1 MTDDQLGLYILNLGK
16 GAVNFC
22 KALIF
27 GLSEIFIL
35 KKEKGKYKLGN
46 LLSFII
52 ALMMVYMAFRF
63 DDLLLGY
70 LPEGLGKFRKIA
82 LIRGFALIFLL
93 IHIKH
98 KGDDKLNF
106 LNSFNEKFE
115 AAGLYSKLT
124 REIYDHEGKRVK
136 ARIYPKFLKMIE
148 NNDTVVFIFGSKGIP
163 LAEWHKR
170 FAELEAAFDMN
181 ISGIDYVKSSKH
193 SIRMVTVS
201 DEEKERLKE
210 ERAEIERYDDLFEK
224 VGLSASGTKDIIKD
238 GKLMKR
244 KNYPVFEK
252 FEEDVRKVIYY
263 FKSEGIAISEWKS
276 KREQLES
283 AFDATVLFIDHA
295 MDSKQVIKLTTVPAK
310 FNIKDFYPWSNDL
323 VSEDDFLLVL
333 GEGLLD
339 RVTLNLNSTP
349 HILIG
354 GLTGS
359 GKSVVERCLGWQ
371 CIKKGAKP
379 YLVDFKGG
387 LELGIFEDFGEVVF
401 ERKRV
406 LRILDSLEK
415 EHHERIKLFKEL
427 GVKNIIEYNKKAAEP
442 LARVVLIVDEIA
454 ELMDT
459 TGVAKEELKIYEA
472 IEGKLNSLARLA
484 RATGINLILATQRP
498 DATVIKGQIKN
509 NIGARVSGRMV
520 DKEPSMMVLGSPAAT
535 KIPED
540 AKGRFLFSLGAE
552 PIEFQ
557 GYLFKDEDVKPG
569 NYQKGIVLVGSNH
582 KVEIRENKIRV
593 AADAL
598 SEDEEDLRY
607 IVIENKDTKERYK
620 HKHAD
625 GSIPEGFVKV
635 TTTIPISKE
644 LHEKYKDLHEYYNPD
659 DYYEEDFEEGD
670 LPEDGDDRPNIVQDA
685 ESLRKEYHAFLEE
698 FEECR
703 EETSAV
709 AIEEDDEVESDFEE
723 YEEITIKEVQPRRR
737 NRVKVD

>member
-1 MTDDQLGLYILNLGK
+1 MTDEELGLYVLNFGK
-16 GAVNFC
+16 VAVNFC
-22 KALIF
+22 KAFVF
-27 GLSEIFIL
+27 GLSEIFML
-35 KKEKGKYKLGN
+35 KKENGKYKLGN
-46 LLSFII
+46 FLSFLLVLIL
-52 ALMMVYMAFRF
+52 AFLAFRF

-70 LPEGLGKFRKIA
+70 LPMSLGKFSQVA
-82 LIRGFALIFLL
+82 LIRGFALLFVL

-98 KGDDKLNF
+98 KGDAKLNF
-106 LNSFNEKFE
+106 LISFNEKFE

-124 REIYDHEGKRVK
+124 REGYDSSGKKIKV
-136 ARIYPKFLKMIE
+136 RIYPKFLKMIE
-148 NNDTVVFIFGSKGIP
+148 DDDAVILIFGSQGIP
-163 LAEWHKR
+163 LTEWQKR
-170 FAELEAAFDMN
+170 IAELEAAFDMN
-181 ISGIDYVKSSKH
+181 ISLIDYVKGSKH

-252 FEEDVRKVIYY
+252 FEEDGRKVIYY

-295 MDSKQVIKLTTVPAK
+295 KDSKQVVKITTVPAK
-310 FNIKDFYPWSNDL
+310 FNIKDYYPWSNDL
-323 VSEDDFLLVL
+323 ISEDEFLLVL

-379 YLVDFKGG
+379 YFVDFKGG

-406 LRILDSLEK
+406 LKILDSLEK
-415 EHHERIKLFKEL
+415 EHHERIKLFRKL
-427 GVKNIIEYNKKAAEP
+427 GVKNIIEYNKKAADP

-540 AKGRFLFSLGAE
+540 AKGRFLFSLGAD

-582 KVEIRENKIRV
+582 KIEIRENKIRV

-598 SEDEEDLRY
+598 IEDEENLRY
-607 IVIENKDTKERYK
+607 IVIENEDTKEKYK
-620 HKHAD
+620 YNFAA

-635 TTTIPISKE
+635 TSTIPISEE

-659 DYYEEDFEEGD
+659 DYYEEDFEEGNP
-670 LPEDGDDRPNIVQDA
+670 LEEGEDRPNIDQDV

-698 FEECR
+698 FDECG

-709 AIEEDDEVESDFEE
+709 AIEED
-723 YEEITIKEVQPRRR
+723 EEIEPDFKAEDISLKEVAPQRR